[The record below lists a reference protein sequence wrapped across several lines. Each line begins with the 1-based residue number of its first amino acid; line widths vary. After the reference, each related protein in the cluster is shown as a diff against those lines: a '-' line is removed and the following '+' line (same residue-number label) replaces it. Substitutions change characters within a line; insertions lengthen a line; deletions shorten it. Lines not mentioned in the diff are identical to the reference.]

1 MPPTSV
7 DPLTDSG
14 HGSYWLAS
22 TERAPRHAPLTADA
36 STDVCV
42 IGAGIVGMT
51 TAWLLR
57 EAGHDVLV
65 LDADRVGGGVSG
77 ATTAKVT
84 ALHGVIYAEL
94 TRKFGA
100 DAAAL
105 YAGAQ
110 QDALRWLQ
118 ATVTELAIDCD
129 WRSRDAV
136 TYTTQADRVSGI
148 QEEFQ
153 AARAAGL
160 PVRMT
165 TDVDLP
171 FAVRQAVVLGD
182 QAEFHPRRYLLAL
195 AERFVAAG
203 GRIAEGTQATK
214 VHEDDEAP
222 VVVTDHAQVSARH
235 VVVATHAPFLDR
247 GLFFARLRAQRS
259 YAIGVR
265 LTPGAA
271 IPQGMF
277 YGDDHATRSV
287 RAHPLP
293 NGGEL
298 LIVGGEGHKTGED
311 DDTRARLEALEG
323 WARQHFAVADIP
335 YRWSAQDL
343 MPADGLPY
351 VGAYRPLSRTLWVAT
366 GMRKWGFTNA
376 AAAAHVLADRIAG
389 RSSPYAEL
397 VDANRFAP
405 RPAAGSIV
413 KENVNVAKHLVGDPV
428 ATIARAPG
436 LGDLEPGS
444 GAIVRDGL
452 RKVAAFR
459 TVTGELHLC
468 STRCTHLGC
477 EVRFNTAEQTW
488 DCPCHGSRFGVD
500 GAVLEGPAVQPLKH
514 ETRPPAAAEGV

>member
-1 MPPTSV
+1 MPPTSSV
-7 DPLTDSG
+7 PLTASRQ
-14 HGSYWLAS
+14 GSYWLAS
-22 TERAPRHAPLTADA
+22 TERAPRHPPLTADV

-42 IGAGIVGMT
+42 IGAGIVGMS

-65 LDADRVGGGVSG
+65 LDAHRIGAGVSG

-110 QDALRWLQ
+110 QDALRWLR
-118 ATVTELAIDCD
+118 ATARDLSIDCD

-136 TYTTQADRVSGI
+136 TYTTEADRVSGI

-153 AARAAGL
+153 AARGAGL

-165 TDVDLP
+165 ADVDLP

-195 AERFVAAG
+195 AEHVVVAG
-203 GRIAEGTQATK
+203 GRIAEGTRATK
-214 VHEDDEAP
+214 VHEDDEGP
-222 VVVTDHAQVSARH
+222 VVITDRAKVRARH

-259 YAIGVR
+259 YAIGVHP
-265 LTPGAA
+265 TSGAA
-271 IPQGMF
+271 IPEGMF

-293 NGGEL
+293 DGGEL
-298 LIVGGEGHKTGED
+298 LIVGGEGHKTGEG
-311 DDTRARLEALEG
+311 DDTRARFEALET
-323 WARQHFAVADIP
+323 WARQHFAVAEIA

-343 MPADGLPY
+343 MPVDGLPY
-351 VGAYRPLSRTLWVAT
+351 VGAYRPRSRTLWVAT

-376 AAAAHVLADRIAG
+376 AAAAHVLVDRIAG
-389 RSSPYAEL
+389 RTSPYAAL
-397 VDANRFAP
+397 VDSNRFAP
-405 RPAAGSIV
+405 RPAVGSLV
-413 KENVNVAKHLVGDPV
+413 KENINVAKHLVGDPV

-436 LGDLEPGS
+436 LGDLAPGT
-444 GAIVRDGL
+444 GAIVRDG
-452 RKVAAFR
+452 RHKVAAFR
-459 TVTGELHLC
+459 APTGELHLC

-488 DCPCHGSRFGVD
+488 DCQCHGSRFGVD
-500 GAVLEGPAVQPLKH
+500 GTVLEGPGVRPLKH
-514 ETRPPAAAEGV
+514 EMRPGGGTGQ